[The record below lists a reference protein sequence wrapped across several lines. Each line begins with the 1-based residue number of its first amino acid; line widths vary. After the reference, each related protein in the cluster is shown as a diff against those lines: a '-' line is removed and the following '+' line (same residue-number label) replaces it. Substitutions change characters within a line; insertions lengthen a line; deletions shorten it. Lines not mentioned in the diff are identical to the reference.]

1 MVVDGGL
8 CASLAVDDLRLSCSK
23 GQKNANIHP
32 SSGAISEFLNLT
44 HNQANKN
51 QTCIEKGEVGAEN
64 ESGNQ
69 SGPLF
74 LPYINCRNRSGESP
88 AIT

>member
-1 MVVDGGL
+1 
-8 CASLAVDDLRLSCSK
+8 LRLSCGN

-32 SSGAISEFLNLT
+32 SSGTISEIQNLT
-44 HNQANKN
+44 HNQTNKN
-51 QTCIEKGEVGAEN
+51 QTCIEKSEVGAEN

-74 LPYINCRNRSGESP
+74 LPDIDCRNRSGESP